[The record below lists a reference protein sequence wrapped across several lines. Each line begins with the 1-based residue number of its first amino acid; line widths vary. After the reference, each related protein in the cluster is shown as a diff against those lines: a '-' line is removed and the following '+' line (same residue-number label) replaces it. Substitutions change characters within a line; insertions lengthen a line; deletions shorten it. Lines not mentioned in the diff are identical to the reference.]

1 MTQALSLRVLAL
13 TALWLAVAEV
23 VSAQTAQDRYTT
35 AMERERTIRSTI
47 DASAADASTIGDLLA
62 QLNRVVTSYEILV
75 RRFPTSGY
83 ADNAL
88 WQAANLADAAYQ
100 KFLKDE
106 DRQRALRFYNW
117 LIKEYPRSSLVAKAS
132 TQIAAL
138 AQPHPVTPPT
148 DTTGPASIAGIT
160 VPAPVPR
167 PPASGRA
174 TLTSIQR
181 TILPDSV
188 RITLELDREVHYREE
203 RLKDP
208 ARVFFDLQSVQA
220 APALV
225 DKVFSYSDD
234 IVQEVRVGRHPNAT
248 VRVVI
253 DLESV
258 RDYNV
263 FALYSPFRL
272 VIDCARRKAT
282 TTAAAAAVPT
292 APTPAPVAPASQPR
306 LTAPLPTAAAVAP
319 SPVPPLPPGPPPAPV
334 TPPSAN
340 AAGGFSMSRQ
350 LGLGISRV
358 VIDPGHGG
366 HDPGALGKGLTEA
379 ELVLDVALRL
389 EKLLAN
395 EPGLEVTLTRRT
407 NVYIPLEERTA
418 IANRQ
423 NADLFISIHANASR
437 NSAATGV
444 ETYYLSFAS
453 SPEAEAVAAR
463 ENSASEREMHHLP
476 DIIRA
481 IALNNKLDESRDLA
495 GMVQEAMATRLRRT
509 NKNLRSLGV
518 KKAPFVVLIGAAMPS
533 VLAEISFVT
542 NPQELQLL
550 RTAAYK
556 DRIAEALE
564 AAVLRYRRSL
574 KGSNAVV
581 IGGPGRP

>member
-1 MTQALSLRVLAL
+1 VTRAHPFTVLAV
-13 TALWLAVAEV
+13 TAVWLAVAAEL
-23 VSAQTAQDRYTT
+23 SAQTAQDRYTT
-35 AMERERTIRSTI
+35 AMEREASVRTSI
-47 DASAADASTIGDLLA
+47 AAVAADTPSIGDLLA
-62 QLNRVVTSYEILV
+62 QLNRVVTSYEIIV

-100 KFLKDE
+100 KFLKEE

-117 LIKEYPRSSLVAKAS
+117 LVKEYPKSSLVAKA
-132 TQIAAL
+132 TRQMAAL
-138 AQPHPVTPPT
+138 TQVRPAGA
-148 DTTGPASIAGIT
+148 TTESAAPASIAGIT
-160 VPAPVPR
+160 VPAR
-167 PPASGRA
+167 PAPSGRA
-174 TLTSIQR
+174 TLNSIQR
-181 TILPDSV
+181 AVLPDSV
-188 RITLELDREVHYREE
+188 RITLELDREVSYREE
-203 RLKDP
+203 RLDDP
-208 ARVFFDLQSVQA
+208 ARVFFDLKAVQA
-220 APALV
+220 APGLA

-234 IVQEVRVGRHPNAT
+234 IVQQVKIGRHPDST
-248 VRVVI
+248 VRVVL
-253 DLESV
+253 DLQSV
-258 RDYNV
+258 RDYTV
-263 FALYSPFRL
+263 YTLYSPFRL
-272 VIDCARRKAT
+272 VIDCERAK
-282 TTAAAAAVPT
+282 TTAATPPPIAKAPPSPAANPAVTPAPPSPT
-292 APTPAPVAPASQPR
+292 APAPASA
-306 LTAPLPTAAAVAP
+306 TPLPA
-319 SPVPPLPPGPPPAPV
+319 SPAPPPV
-334 TPPSAN
+334 SPPSAN

-350 LGLGISRV
+350 LGLGVSRV

-366 HDPGALGKGLTEA
+366 HDPGAIGKGLTEA

-389 EKLLAN
+389 EKLLSN

-418 IANRQ
+418 IANRH

-437 NSAATGV
+437 NKAATGV

-476 DIIRA
+476 DIIKA
-481 IALNNKLDESRDLA
+481 ITLNNKLDESRDLA

-574 KGSNAVV
+574 KGANADAT
-581 IGGPGRP
+581 GGPGRP

>member
-1 MTQALSLRVLAL
+1 VTRAHPFTVFAV
-13 TALWLAVAEV
+13 TAAWLAVAAEL
-23 VSAQTAQDRYTT
+23 SAQTAQDRYTT
-35 AMERERTIRSTI
+35 AMEREQSVRTSI
-47 DASAADASTIGDLLA
+47 AAVPADTPTIGDLLS

-100 KFLKDE
+100 KFLKEE
-106 DRQRALRFYNW
+106 DRQRALRFYEW
-117 LIKEYPRSSLVAKAS
+117 LAKEYPTSNLVAKA
-132 TQIAAL
+132 TRQIAAL
-138 AQPHPVTPPT
+138 TQARPA
-148 DTTGPASIAGIT
+148 GPATESTAPPSIAGIT
-160 VPAPVPR
+160 VPAG
-167 PPASGRA
+167 PAPSGRA

-181 TILPDSV
+181 AVLPDSV
-188 RITLELDREVHYREE
+188 RITLELDREVAYREE
-203 RLKDP
+203 RLEDP
-208 ARVFFDLQSVQA
+208 ARVFFDLKAVQA
-220 APALV
+220 APGLA

-234 IVQEVRVGRHPNAT
+234 IVQQVKVGRHPGST
-248 VRVVI
+248 VRVVL

-258 RDYNV
+258 RDYTV
-263 FALYSPFRL
+263 YTLYGPFRL
-272 VIDCARRKAT
+272 VIECERAKT
-282 TTAAAAAVPT
+282 TTATPPPIAKAPPSPAANP
-292 APTPAPVAPASQPR
+292 APTLAPSSPAAPALAR
-306 LTAPLPTAAAVAP
+306 ATPLPA
-319 SPVPPLPPGPPPAPV
+319 SPPPPPV
-334 TPPSAN
+334 TPATAN
-340 AAGGFSMSRQ
+340 TAGGFSMSRQ
-350 LGLGISRV
+350 LGLGVSRV

-366 HDPGALGKGLTEA
+366 HDPGAIGKGLTEA

-389 EKLLAN
+389 EKLLSN

-418 IANRQ
+418 AANRQ

-437 NSAATGV
+437 NNAATGV

-476 DIIRA
+476 DIIKA
-481 IALNNKLDESRDLA
+481 ITLNNKLDESRDLA

-509 NKNLRSLGV
+509 NKNLRNLGV

-533 VLAEISFVT
+533 VLAEISFMT

-550 RTAAYK
+550 KTAVYK

-574 KGSNAVV
+574 KGSTAVAT
-581 IGGPGRP
+581 GALGRP